1 MVKQG
6 SCAKT
11 LDALGIEPPNRKLL
25 SAALRKA
32 AENTETWTRRG
43 LANVQF
49 VEVRS
54 EMMIKR
60 EHAASQGPPCLALLS
75 PALAASVLDCG
86 ALRVH
91 QLQLGNMQNYQYVLD
106 NGEVA
111 ITVDAAWDIGKIRR
125 YIEKMDL
132 RWHPLKEGD
141 TLPLLGDRVQIW
153 VLDTPGHTLGGVT
166 FWVQGDL
173 EDACGEGLRVSELQ
187 VVMPELGMKR
197 ACYDAPPKRQDLAV
211 VRKTNAAMKAAVAR
225 YSSGLSPLPWLRSK
239 DEL

>member
-1 MVKQG
+1 M
-6 SCAKT
+6 
-11 LDALGIEPPNRKLL
+11 R
-25 SAALRKA
+25 
-32 AENTETWTRRG
+32 
-43 LANVQF
+43 LA
-49 VEVRS
+49 RS
-54 EMMIKR
+54 MR
-60 EHAASQGPPCLALLS
+60 APCLALLS

-132 RWHPLKEGD
+132 RLIGGLYTHGHFDHIGGAFPGSSGPPVQGAAQLQDLPLYLGTNDIEAATLQTKLDASRWHPLKEGD

-173 EDACGEGLRVSELQ
+173 EDACGEGLLLTGDTLFLTNVGRT
-187 VVMPELGMKR
+187 
-197 ACYDAPPKRQDLAV
+197 DLPGV
-211 VRKTNAAMKAAVAR
+211 LV
-225 YSSGLSPLPWLRSK
+225 
-239 DEL
+239 